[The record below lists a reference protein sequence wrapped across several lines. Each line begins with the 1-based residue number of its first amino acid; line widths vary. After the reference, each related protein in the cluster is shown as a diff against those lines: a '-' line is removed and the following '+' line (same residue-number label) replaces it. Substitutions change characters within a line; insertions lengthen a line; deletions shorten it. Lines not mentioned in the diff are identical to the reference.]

1 MGINNSGDNVVAFAV
16 EDGVSRRQL
25 GVFGNRNHFPLFYR
39 QAGI

>member
-1 MGINNSGDNVVAFAV
+1 MSINHPGDNGVAFAV
-16 EDGVSRRQL
+16 DDGVSRRQL